1 MSGLA
6 AAAGGKGLR
15 MLDQVEVFGSFA
27 VTDVRRAKEF
37 YGGTLGLRV
46 SDARLGQLRLHVGG
60 GRGYQLYP
68 KPDHTPATF
77 TVLNFLVADID
88 EAVDRL
94 VERGV
99 RFERYDYPKTDG
111 KGIDRAELV
120 AWFTDPDGNILSVVQ
135 ER

>member
-1 MSGLA
+1 
-6 AAAGGKGLR
+6 
-15 MLDQVEVFGSFA
+15 MLDEAEVFGSFA
-27 VTDVRRAKEF
+27 VTDIRRAKEF

-46 SDARLGQLRLHVGG
+46 SDARLGQLRLHVGT
-60 GRGYQLYP
+60 GRGYLLYP

-77 TVLNFLVADID
+77 TVLNFIVDDID
-88 EAVDRL
+88 EAVGRL

-99 RFERYDYPKTDG
+99 RFEHYDYPKTDAD
-111 KGIDRAELV
+111 GIDRAELV